1 MNIAAIRVFSRD
13 ITYFLL
19 KRIKK
24 ITNVLWKH
32 KWIQIRECTSKR
44 ITSFYVIIF
53 NTYRNIHKIGRFNW
67 GRYLCSLIWCSTGWT
82 IVFLFFLYLIG
93 VNFNQIIFN
102 CLCMAILAILIIL
115 TILAIF
121 LVVDFHNSLN
131 LKRMDRVKV
140 LVSMVNVTQVF
151 I

>member
-1 MNIAAIRVFSRD
+1 MKNSQISCENTNNKRSKNKRMLFKKDNI
-13 ITYFLL
+13 LL
-19 KRIKK
+19 CD
-24 ITNVLWKH
+24 N
-32 KWIQIRECTSKR
+32 
-44 ITSFYVIIF
+44 IF

-82 IVFLFFLYLIG
+82 VVFLLFLYLIG
-93 VNFNQIIFN
+93 VNLNQIIFN

-121 LVVDFHNSLN
+121 LVVDFNNSLN

-140 LVSMVNVTQVF
+140 LVFMSKLHNALRSLSIKNSNLF
-151 I
+151 YYKL

>member
-1 MNIAAIRVFSRD
+1 MNVKTQVDTNKRMHFKKDNI
-13 ITYFLL
+13 LL
-19 KRIKK
+19 CD
-24 ITNVLWKH
+24 N
-32 KWIQIRECTSKR
+32 
-44 ITSFYVIIF
+44 IF

-82 IVFLFFLYLIG
+82 IVFLLFLYLIG

-102 CLCMAILAILIIL
+102 GLCMAILAILAILIIL

-140 LVSMVNVTQVF
+140 LVSRVNVTQCF
-151 I
+151 IYVVLA